1 MRSKVNGTT
10 LPSLTGLQIRL
21 VGLWRVSR
29 AGDRM
34 LDGNSIVWHICGKDA
49 NLGNRYVAREST
61 GGHETMTAHSPLN

>member
-1 MRSKVNGTT
+1 MNGTT
-10 LPSLTGLQIRL
+10 LPSLTGLQIHL

-34 LDGNSIVWHICGKDA
+34 LDGNSIVGHIRGKDA
-49 NLGNRYVAREST
+49 NLGNRYMSRKST